1 MDGNSPS
8 QRLILRFLLFA
19 IFLFSLSAAPLDR
32 QINQKSGELK
42 ASLQK
47 ERTLTQKLETLGGEI
62 NRQQQKIGSLNEEIK
77 EAVRKITQNESEL
90 LARKMALETLEG
102 NRVKVKRQKDE
113 LLSQILEVI
122 AQDAAFVMILNE
134 HQAQDPEDLIL
145 EESFKVLSEEIKK
158 RLLDLTFGLAQLNK
172 ESEQITTD
180 MEHLARYIAQEQERH
195 KKLSE
200 MRQTKKRLISSLDQE
215 VKNYDS
221 ELKRI
226 IKERESLK
234 SILKELNI
242 TKEREAEKARRLKEE
257 QLRARSKGKAEQ
269 EALQVRQIASSYHDV
284 STVKY
289 HGSKTIPP
297 LDRYKI
303 EQKFGPYYDPVYKIK
318 VFNESV
324 IFNTKE
330 RDAKVYS
337 VLDGKVVFAKETP
350 MLKRVVIIEHK
361 GSIHTIYAHLD
372 KIAPTIKPGTV
383 VKKGYTI
390 GRIDSKLMFEV
401 TQKEHHIDPL
411 ELITVK

>member
-1 MDGNSPS
+1 M
-8 QRLILRFLLFA
+8 RLLLLVA
-19 IFLFSLSAAPLDR
+19 SISLLLAAPLDR
-32 QINQKSGELK
+32 EINQKSGELK
-42 ASLQK
+42 ASIQK
-47 ERTLTQKLETLGGEI
+47 ERTITQKLETLGGEI
-62 NRQQQKIGSLNEEIK
+62 NRQQQKIGSLDEEIK
-77 EAVRKITQNESEL
+77 EAVKKIAQNEGEL
-90 LARKMALETLEG
+90 SAHKRTFETLER
-102 NRVKVKRQKDE
+102 NRIKIERQKDE
-113 LLSQILEVI
+113 LLAQILEVI

-134 HQAQDPEDLIL
+134 HQAQNPEDLIL
-145 EESFKVLSEEIKK
+145 EESFKVLSVEIKK
-158 RLLDLTFGLAQLNK
+158 RLSDLTLGLAQLSK
-172 ESEQITTD
+172 QSEQISAD
-180 MEHLARYIAQEQERH
+180 MTHLAKYIAQEQERH

-215 VKNYDS
+215 IKNYDS

-226 IKERESLK
+226 VRERESLK
-234 SILKELNI
+234 NILKELNI

-257 QLRARSKGKAEQ
+257 QLRAQSKTQAER

-297 LDRYKI
+297 LDRYRI

-324 IFNTKE
+324 VFNPKE

-361 GSIHTIYAHLD
+361 GSIHTIYAQLD
-372 KIAPTIKPGTV
+372 KIAPTIKPGTI

-390 GRIDSKLMFEV
+390 GRVDSRLKFEV

-411 ELITVK
+411 EFITVK